1 MLDDLAPGDSVLLYT
16 TTPPDQQV
24 DRIRLYP
31 NPEAARADANDELTI
46 HGVAVHLDRG
56 DHRIIPL
63 WTDPQLFD
71 PAWMTPAELLAD
83 GSIIARGPIPTP
95 LFMVDL
101 TRRWMSLDGQVVE
114 R

>member
-1 MLDDLAPGDSVLLYT
+1 LLYT
-16 TTPPDQQV
+16 TTPPDHQV
-24 DRIRLYP
+24 DRIRLHP
-31 NPEAARADANDELTI
+31 SPEAAGAEANDDLTI

-63 WTDPQLFD
+63 WTDPQVFD

-83 GSIIARGPIPTP
+83 GSIIAKGPIPAP
-95 LFMVDL
+95 LFKRYL
-101 TRRWMSLDGQVVE
+101 ASGRMSLNGQAVE